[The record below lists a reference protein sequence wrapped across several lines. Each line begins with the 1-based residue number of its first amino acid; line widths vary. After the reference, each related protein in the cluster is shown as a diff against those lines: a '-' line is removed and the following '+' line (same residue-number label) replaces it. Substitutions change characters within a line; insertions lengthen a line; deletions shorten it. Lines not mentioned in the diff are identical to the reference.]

1 MSEARAPAERSA
13 AGGTAVR
20 RFLVRPEAP
29 ALAFLAI
36 LLLAFTLAH
45 DRFLTAS
52 NLESVVDSV
61 AVLGVVAL
69 AVNQVVLCAEI
80 DISTGSMLGLC
91 AIAAGAV
98 SLFTGGL
105 LLPLLA
111 GEIGRASCRERV

>member
-1 MSEARAPAERSA
+1 MSEARGALAERGG
-13 AGGTAVR
+13 AGGAVVR

-29 ALAFLAI
+29 ALAFLVV
-36 LLLAFTLAH
+36 LLVVFTLAN

-52 NLESVVDSV
+52 NLESIVDSV

-69 AVNQVVLCAEI
+69 AVNQVVLCGEI

-98 SLFTGGL
+98 ALATRGI

-111 GEIGRASCRERV
+111 GV